1 MSPVLPVSMGLNPIA
16 PIQIPNSPPQG
27 LSNTPVNPG
36 GAISDFGNMV
46 GQLIDAVNTTQQ
58 QANASATQ
66 LATGQSNDLHTV
78 MIDMEKA
85 KVTFDLAVQVRNKAV
100 DAYNSLI
107 QTQM

>member
-1 MSPVLPVSMGLNPIA
+1 MSPIVPVGVGLSPIA
-16 PIQIPNSPPQG
+16 PIQVPSSLPQG

-36 GAISDFGNMV
+36 GAISDFGQMV

-58 QANASATQ
+58 QANVSATQ

-85 KVTFDLAVQVRNKAV
+85 KVTLDLAVQVRNKAV

-107 QTQM
+107 QTQI